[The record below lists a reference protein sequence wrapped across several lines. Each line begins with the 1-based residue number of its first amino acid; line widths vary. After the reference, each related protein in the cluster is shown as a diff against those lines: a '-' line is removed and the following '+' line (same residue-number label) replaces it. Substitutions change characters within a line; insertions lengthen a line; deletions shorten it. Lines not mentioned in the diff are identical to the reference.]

1 MIRTKTVLVQFIS
14 LGLLCALASAQA
26 QLLQPVAA
34 TQAQA
39 ILKPFARAGVSL
51 TRGTSKVTLDTAG
64 GRTVGILAE
73 AALGNTEDVARAVL
87 AAWGSPESNL
97 AGLVKTFNDPKF
109 QATARAGF
117 VETTDDSGADV
128 IAVKL
133 TGEGAA
139 ARWRVYAAV
148 NIQPDSIFPTTKNVL
163 GSVGAPN
170 VIRIF
175 SDFQCPYCKKLWDEA
190 LPAWKAK
197 PAEYRVLHYQF
208 PLDFHKNAFA
218 AAEASE
224 CAGAQGKFGAYA
236 DVLFARFSEW
246 TPQTA
251 SEANTSFE
259 AYAQT
264 AALDAAAFKT
274 CFTTRT
280 FKASVEVQLAAG
292 KSLRVQGTPT
302 VFLNGVKL
310 ANHTDAKELAAVRA
324 ITTAKPSAAAII
336 GQRLQSFR

>member
-1 MIRTKTVLVQFIS
+1 MNRTNTILIQAVS
-14 LGLLCALASAQA
+14 LGLLGALAPAQA

-39 ILKPFARAGVSL
+39 ILKPFAPAGTIL
-51 TRGTSKVTLDTAG
+51 TRGTTKITLDVVG
-64 GRTVGILAE
+64 GRTVGVLAE
-73 AALGNTEDVARAVL
+73 ASLGNAEDAARAVL
-87 AAWGSPESNL
+87 AAWGSPEENL

-117 VETTDDSGADV
+117 VETTDDSGADL

-133 TGEGAA
+133 TGTGAA
-139 ARWRVYAAV
+139 ARWNVYAAV
-148 NIQPDSIFPTTKNVL
+148 NIQPDSLFPATTNAL
-163 GSVGAPN
+163 GNAGAPN

-175 SDFQCPYCKKLWDEA
+175 SDFQCPYCKQLWDTA
-190 LPAWKAK
+190 LVGWKAK
-197 PAEYRVLHYQF
+197 PAEYRVLHHQF
-208 PLDFHKNAFA
+208 PLSFHKNAFA

-246 TPQTA
+246 TPQA
-251 SEANTSFE
+251 APAANTSFN
-259 AYAQT
+259 AYAKT
-264 AALDAAAFKT
+264 AGLNATTFKL
-274 CFTTRT
+274 CLGSHSK
-280 FKASVEVQLAAG
+280 KASVDAQFAAG
-292 KSLRVQGTPT
+292 KRVAVQGTPT

-310 ANHTDAKELAAVRA
+310 ADYTDAEELATAQA
-324 ITTAKPSAAAII
+324 ITTAKPSAGTVI